1 MNASGQAVTAPA
13 PADPRDRL
21 IVGLDVATVAEAEAM
36 VERLGDSVAIYKI
49 GFELVMAGGLA
60 LAERLARSDKKVFVD
75 MKLHDIG
82 ATVEKAT
89 RQVARLGAAFLTV
102 HAYPQTLR
110 AAVEGRGD
118 SSLKILGV
126 TVLTSWDAADIRE
139 AGFQDTPEELV
150 ARRVGHA
157 VAAGADGVICAPTDL
172 AGVRRIAPRPFL
184 AVTPGVRPA
193 GAALGDQ
200 KRVATPGEAIRAG
213 ADLLV
218 VARPVIAAADPRAAA
233 EDILAEIG
241 RAG

>member
-1 MNASGQAVTAPA
+1 MSGSGQAVTAPA

-110 AAVEGRGD
+110 AAAEGRGD